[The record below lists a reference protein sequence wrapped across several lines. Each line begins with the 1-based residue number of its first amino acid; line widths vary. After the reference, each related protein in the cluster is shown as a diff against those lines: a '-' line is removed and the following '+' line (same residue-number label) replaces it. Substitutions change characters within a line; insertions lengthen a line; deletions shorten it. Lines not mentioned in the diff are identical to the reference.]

1 MTKFFGWSIVR
12 RDDSQSDDNKQQFAP
27 PTKDDGAVQLV
38 DSGIRNTFLDI
49 DGSIKT
55 EAELITRYR
64 ELSLQPEINSAID
77 DIINECVAYDEKAN
91 LVALNLDMLPTKY
104 NDRIRELISNEFETI
119 LKLYDFNNSAYEII
133 RRWYID
139 GRMYYYALIDKQHPE
154 DGIQELRYIDP
165 RQMRKVRVVKQE
177 ISKDGSQQTLVKK
190 VQEYFLYSEKGFA
203 AKSMSTT
210 GYQNNK
216 SVKISK
222 DAIVH
227 ATSGLMDPTNT
238 TVLSYLHKASKPLN
252 QLRAIEDASVINRL
266 VRAPM
271 RRIFT
276 VEVGSLPKA
285 KGEQYLKD
293 QMTLYKNKLTYDSTT
308 GAIKDNR
315 HFMTMLEDFWFPS
328 RQGNQT
334 TKVETL
340 QGASDWHDL
349 DDLTY
354 FREQLLSALNV
365 PVSRLQPGAPFN
377 IGRASEITR
386 DELKFAKFIARL
398 RLRFSTVFKSA
409 LTKQLILKKILTEEE
424 CKEIMSLIA
433 FDYKRDNFFSELKDS
448 EILQNRV
455 GTLNL
460 VQPYVGVYYSQDWVK
475 KNVLHQDEEE
485 IKEQAEQMAKEPPP
499 LQLDA
504 MMGGGTQQLPQE
516 APQPQQNQPP
526 AK

>member
-1 MTKFFGWSIVR
+1 MAKIFGWSIKR
-12 RDDSQSDDNKQQFAP
+12 NDTQDDDSKQQFAP
-27 PTKDDGAVQLV
+27 PTTDDGAVQLV

-49 DGSIKT
+49 DGAVKT

-77 DIINECVAYDEKAN
+77 DIINECVAYDEKAD
-91 LVALNLDMLPTKY
+91 LVALNLDMLPVQY
-104 NDRIRELISNEFETI
+104 NDRIKELISNEFETI

-133 RRWYID
+133 RRWYVD
-139 GRMYYYALIDKQHPE
+139 GRMYYYALIDKKHPE
-154 DGIQELRYIDP
+154 AGIQELRYIDP

-177 ISKDGSQQTLVKK
+177 VSKDGSQQTLVKK
-190 VQEYFLYSEKGFA
+190 VTEYFLYSEKGFA
-203 AKSMSTT
+203 VKPMSST
-210 GYQNNK
+210 GYQSNK
-216 SVKISK
+216 AIKISK

-293 QMTLYKNKLTYDSTT
+293 QMTKYKNKLTYDSST

-334 TKVETL
+334 TKVDTL

-386 DELKFAKFIARL
+386 DELKFSKFIARL
-398 RLRFSTVFKSA
+398 RLRFAIIFKSA

-424 CKEIMSLIA
+424 CKEVMSLVA
-433 FDYKRDNFFSELKDS
+433 FDFKRDNFFSELKDA

-455 GTLNL
+455 GTLQL
-460 VQPYVGVYYSQDWVK
+460 VHPFVGIYYSMQWVK

-485 IKEQAEQMAKEPPP
+485 IKQQAREMASEPPP
-499 LQLDA
+499 MQLDQ
-504 MMGGGTQQLPQE
+504 MMGGGMQQLPQDIS
-516 APQPQQNQPP
+516 PPQQNQPP

>member
-1 MTKFFGWSIVR
+1 MAKIFGWSIKR
-12 RDDSQSDDNKQQFAP
+12 ADDQADDSKQQFAP
-27 PTKDDGAVQLV
+27 PTTDDGAVQLV

-91 LVALNLDMLPTKY
+91 LVALNLDMLPTQY
-104 NDRIRELISNEFETI
+104 NDRIKQLILDEFETI
-119 LKLYDFNNSAYEII
+119 LKLYDFNNSAYEIL

-139 GRMYYYALIDKQHPE
+139 GRMYYYALIDKRHPE
-154 DGIQELRYIDP
+154 EGIQELRYIDP

-177 ISKDGSQQTLVKK
+177 VSKDGTQQTLVKK
-190 VQEYFLYSEKGFA
+190 VTEYFLYSEKGFA
-203 AKSMSTT
+203 VKPASTT

-222 DAIVH
+222 DAVVH

-293 QMTLYKNKLTYDSTT
+293 QMTKYKNKLTYDSTT

-334 TKVETL
+334 TKVDTL
-340 QGASDWHDL
+340 QGASDWHDI

-354 FREQLLSALNV
+354 FREQLLNSLNV
-365 PVSRLQPGAPFN
+365 PITRLQGGEPFN
-377 IGRASEITR
+377 MGRPSEITR

-398 RLRFSTVFKSA
+398 RLRFSVIFKSA
-409 LTKQLILKKILTEEE
+409 LTKQLILRKILTEEE
-424 CKEIMSLIA
+424 CKEVMSLVA
-433 FDYKRDNFFSELKDS
+433 FDYKRDNFFSELKEA

-460 VQPYVGVYYSQDWVK
+460 VQPYVGTYYSIDWVK

-485 IKEQAEQMAKEPPP
+485 IKQQAKQMASEPPP

-504 MMGGGTQQLPQE
+504 MMGGPLQQIPDQNTQQQS
-516 APQPQQNQPP
+516 PP
-526 AK
+526 KTK

>member
-1 MTKFFGWSIVR
+1 MKIFGWSIAR
-12 RDDSQSDDNKQQFAP
+12 KNDPSEDENKQAFSP
-27 PTKDDGAVQLV
+27 PTTDDGAVQLV

-64 ELSLQPEINSAID
+64 ELSLQPEISSALD

-91 LVALNLDMLPTKY
+91 LVALDLDLLPKQY
-104 NDRIRELISNEFETI
+104 NDRIKQLIMDEFEVV
-119 LKLYDFNNSAYEII
+119 LKLYDFNNAAYEIM

-139 GRMYYYALIDKQHPE
+139 GRMYYYALIDKRHPE

-177 ISKDGSQQTLVKK
+177 VSKDGSQQTLIKK

-203 AKSMSTT
+203 AKPMSTT

-216 SVKISK
+216 SIKISK

-252 QLRAIEDASVINRL
+252 QLRAIEDASIINRL
-266 VRAPM
+266 VRAPL
-271 RRIFT
+271 RRVFT
-276 VEVGSLPKA
+276 IEVGSLPKA

-293 QMTLYKNKLTYDSTT
+293 QMTKYKNKLTYDSTT
-308 GAIKDNR
+308 GGIKDNR

-334 TKVETL
+334 TKVENL
-340 QGASDWHDL
+340 QGAADWNDL

-354 FREQLLSALNV
+354 FREQLLNSLNV
-365 PVSRLQPGAPFN
+365 PVTRLQPGAPFN
-377 IGRASEITR
+377 LGRPSEITR

-398 RLRFSTVFKSA
+398 RLRFSIIFKSA

-424 CKEIMSLIA
+424 CKEVMAMIG
-433 FDYKRDNFFSELKDS
+433 FDFKHDNFFAELKDA
-448 EILQNRV
+448 EILQNRI

-460 VQPYVGVYYSQDWVK
+460 AQPYVGTYYSMNWVR
-475 KNVLHQDEEE
+475 KNILHQDEEE
-485 IKEQAEQMAKEPPP
+485 IKAMVKEMASEPPP
-499 LQLDA
+499 LQLDQ
-504 MMGGGTQQLPQE
+504 MMGSP
-516 APQPQQNQPP
+516 PQQIPDQNQQQQPP
-526 AK
+526 STK

>member
-1 MTKFFGWSIVR
+1 MKLFGWSIKR
-12 RDDSQSDDNKQQFAP
+12 QDNDDSENKQAFSP
-27 PTKDDGAVQLV
+27 PTTDDGAVQLV

-64 ELSLQPEINSAID
+64 ELSMQPEISSAID
-77 DIINECVAYDEKAN
+77 DIMNECVAYDEKAN
-91 LVALNLDMLPTKY
+91 LVSLNLDMLPTQY
-104 NDRIRELISNEFETI
+104 NDRIKQLILDEFETI
-119 LKLYDFNNSAYEII
+119 LKLYDFNNAAYEIL

-139 GRMYYYALIDKQHPE
+139 GRMYYYALIDKAHPE
-154 DGIQELRYIDP
+154 LGIQELRYIDP
-165 RQMRKVRVVKQE
+165 RQMRKVRVIKQE

-190 VQEYFLYSEKGFA
+190 VQEYFLYSEKGFS
-203 AKSMSTT
+203 AKPASTI

-266 VRAPM
+266 VRAPL
-271 RRIFT
+271 RRVFT
-276 VEVGSLPKA
+276 VEIGSLPKS
-285 KGEQYLKD
+285 KGEQYLND
-293 QMTLYKNKLTYDSTT
+293 QMVKYKNKLTYDSTT

-334 TKVETL
+334 TKVENL
-340 QGASDWHDL
+340 QGAADWHDL

-354 FREQLLSALNV
+354 FREQLLNSLNV
-365 PVSRLQPGAPFN
+365 PVTRLQPGAPFN
-377 IGRASEITR
+377 MGRPSEITR

-398 RLRFSTVFKSA
+398 RLRFSVIFKSA
-409 LTKQLILKKILTEEE
+409 LSKQLILKKILTEAE
-424 CKEIMSLIA
+424 CKEIMSLLA
-433 FDYKRDNFFSELKDS
+433 FDYKHDNFFSELKDA
-448 EILQNRV
+448 EVLQNRI
-455 GTLNL
+455 GTLQL
-460 VQPYVGVYYSQDWVK
+460 VQPFVGVYYSADWVK

-485 IKEQAEQMAKEPPP
+485 IKQQKEQMSKEPPP
-499 LQLDA
+499 MPLDQL
-504 MMGGGTQQLPQE
+504 MGMPPQQLP
-516 APQPQQNQPP
+516 PP
-526 AK
+526 DDQSPPPKTK